1 MKSRPH
7 KVFSTSYIYIYQTL
21 LFKLNHD
28 LLIFLPNFNIFP
40 GHQIKTYDTLMN
52 NSFQER

>member
-1 MKSRPH
+1 MKSPPH
-7 KVFSTSYIYIYQTL
+7 KVFSTSYIDQTL